1 MKLQKQLS
9 KRTKEKDYYRHVLN
23 IPPMVVKEAGFDEYS
38 ELEAQVKDGKI
49 IIKHK
54 DKDKK

>member
-23 IPPMVVKEAGFDEYS
+23 IPPLVVKESGFDEYDN
-38 ELEAQVKDGKI
+38 LEAEVKDGKI
-49 IIKHK
+49 VIKRK
-54 DKDKK
+54 DKT

>member
-23 IPPMVVKEAGFDEYS
+23 IPPMIIKEAGFNEYS
-38 ELEAQVKDGKI
+38 NLEAEVKDGKI
-49 IIKHK
+49 VIKK
-54 DKDKK
+54 KDKK